1 MVQLVIRNSWYIIY
15 MIHMVQLV
23 HNMVHMVQLVSAQN
37 VNLYEGILAIPVERI
52 FEACGI

>member
-15 MIHMVQLV
+15 MVHMVQLV